1 MWMFTCKVM
10 RFVVVFAAALFV
22 FGLVLQLPL
31 IFSWLQTR
39 IPTAFFSY
47 LGLLAM
53 LLSPL
58 FLLLAA
64 VVSSI
69 PTVSHKL
76 DSCQH

>member
-1 MWMFTCKVM
+1 MWTFTCKVM
-10 RFVVVFAAALFV
+10 RSVVVVSAALFG
-22 FGLVLQLPL
+22 FGLLLQLPV
-31 IFSWLQTR
+31 IISWLHPQ
-39 IPTAFFSY
+39 IPAAFFSY

-58 FLLLAA
+58 VLLLAA

-69 PTVSHKL
+69 PMVSHKL

>member
-10 RFVVVFAAALFV
+10 RSVVVVSAALFG
-22 FGLVLQLPL
+22 FGLLLQLPVIIL
-31 IFSWLQTR
+31 WLQPH
-39 IPTAFFSY
+39 IPAAFFSY
-47 LGLLAM
+47 LGLLSM

-58 FLLLAA
+58 VLLLAA

-69 PTVSHKL
+69 PMVSHKL